1 MIAGGIQIIVSR
13 NVDSR
18 GTYVVGVSL
27 LLGLARE
34 IFPAYF
40 ERAAPLLHLFTGSM
54 MSIGV
59 MSAFLLN
66 LIFRIGATRSAT
78 FEFEDADTSAADLER
93 LFRARGRAWSV
104 ASDVIDRAVGT
115 TEQVLQHLVDAELMT
130 GSRSV
135 TMTYNDVDL
144 TISIQYRGALLSLPN
159 VGIRKRFFLEEESF
173 SYGLADFLTGV
184 YPDRMEA
191 RSARQDAEIRLIF
204 GG

>member
-1 MIAGGIQIIVSR
+1 
-13 NVDSR
+13 
-18 GTYVVGVSL
+18 
-27 LLGLARE
+27 
-34 IFPAYF
+34 
-40 ERAAPLLHLFTGSM
+40 M

-78 FEFEDADTSAADLER
+78 FEFEDADTSAANLER
-93 LFRARGRAWSV
+93 LFRARARVWSV
-104 ASDVIDRAVGT
+104 PSDAIDRAVGT

-130 GSRSV
+130 GSPSV

-144 TISIQYRGALLSLPN
+144 TISIQYEGALLSLPN

-191 RSARQDAEIRLIF
+191 RSAGQDVEIRLIF